1 MPTDTRSTFAQGAP
15 TDCVLLAT
23 DLSARCDRALDRASQ
38 LCQQWQVELLAV
50 NVLETGVAP
59 DMTLAWVYG
68 DDERSLKYAR
78 QQLQQD
84 LAGLPIQSD
93 IRIVRGAAS
102 EEIAKLAD
110 AKQCG
115 LIVTGMAKD
124 ELFGR
129 FLAGSTVESLARQA
143 SQPLLVVRKRP
154 HGPYQRILVATDFS
168 ESSRYAMQ
176 TALAFFPAESLI
188 LYHAHQSPMASAID
202 ERASSSAGNAVM
214 QQAFADF
221 LAASGMQADEAAR
234 VSCVAENGALETT
247 LTQYV
252 RDQAIE
258 LVIMGTHGRS
268 GLLDVLLGSA
278 AAKLL
283 DWLPCDT
290 MIVRDPRAKP

>member
-1 MPTDTRSTFAQGAP
+1 MPTDNLITSSQPAT
-15 TDCVLLAT
+15 CVLLAT

-38 LCQQWQVELLAV
+38 LCQQWDAELLAV
-50 NVLETGVAP
+50 NVLELGRAP
-59 DMTLAWVYG
+59 DMALDWVYG
-68 DDERSLKYAR
+68 DDQRSLKFAH

-84 LAGLPIQSD
+84 LAGLS
-93 IRIVRGAAS
+93 IRTDMQIVHGS
-102 EEIAKLAD
+102 PCEEIVKLAN
-110 AKQCG
+110 AREAR
-115 LIVTGMAKD
+115 LVVTGMAKD

-129 FLAGSTVESLARQA
+129 FLAGSTVESLARQV

-188 LYHAHQSPMASAID
+188 LYHAHQSPMAGAID
-202 ERASSSAGNAVM
+202 ERASSSAGNALM
-214 QQAFADF
+214 QRAFADF

-234 VSCVAENGALETT
+234 VSCVAENGGLEKV

-268 GLLDVLLGSA
+268 GLLDVLLGST